1 MINKNDYNKIPTR
14 ARYSMILGSAIGLV
28 IALAIIVS
36 IWQILHIFPIPK
48 PVFFWYKCIGGLII
62 GYLGLRLILE
72 PTLGYKRHL
81 YRIND
86 ESIDIIKGVFF
97 IEHTVI
103 PIRRMQQ
110 IDISIGPINKL
121 FNLADISITTGG
133 GVASIDF
140 LPLDQAD
147 LLAEN
152 LKKKINEKVD
162 NKEYIVDCNFS
173 KLMENTK
180 INKILFYLNDKT
192 SPSLSKDKK
201 IAIQFENINLND
213 LTVLFTK
220 EGIENQKNI
229 NYVSVDSNN
238 KNIISNIFFEKNVK
252 LNKNMISEIEIINKD
267 ERHDKYLENF
277 TRRLKEKYNKKV
289 NIPKKEKNTDR

>member
-1 MINKNDYNKIPTR
+1 MNKKIITLYWNEDERISNSIIESFYNIENFKDNIEKN
-14 ARYSMILGSAIGLV
+14 
-28 IALAIIVS
+28 
-36 IWQILHIFPIPK
+36 QI
-48 PVFFWYKCIGGLII
+48 YKKL
-62 GYLGLRLILE
+62 LL
-72 PTLGYKRHL
+72 TS
-81 YRIND
+81 D
-86 ESIDIIKGVFF
+86 EV
-97 IEHTVI
+97 
-103 PIRRMQQ
+103 
-110 IDISIGPINKL
+110 
-121 FNLADISITTGG
+121 
-133 GVASIDF
+133 
-140 LPLDQAD
+140 
-147 LLAEN
+147 

-162 NKEYIVDCNFS
+162 DREYIVDCNFS

-180 INKILFYLNDKT
+180 IDKILFYLNDKT
-192 SPSLSKDKK
+192 SLSLSKDKK

-289 NIPKKEKNTDR
+289 NIPKKEKNTDRGIER

>member
-1 MINKNDYNKIPTR
+1 MNKKIITLYWNEDERISNSIIESFYNIENFKDNIEKN
-14 ARYSMILGSAIGLV
+14 
-28 IALAIIVS
+28 
-36 IWQILHIFPIPK
+36 QI
-48 PVFFWYKCIGGLII
+48 YK
-62 GYLGLRLILE
+62 
-72 PTLGYKRHL
+72 
-81 YRIND
+81 
-86 ESIDIIKGVFF
+86 
-97 IEHTVI
+97 
-103 PIRRMQQ
+103 
-110 IDISIGPINKL
+110 KL
-121 FNLADISITTGG
+121 
-133 GVASIDF
+133 
-140 LPLDQAD
+140 
-147 LLAEN
+147 LLTSNEV

-180 INKILFYLNDKT
+180 IDKILFYLNDKT

-238 KNIISNIFFEKNVK
+238 KNIISNIFFEKNIK

-267 ERHDKYLENF
+267 ERHDMYLENF

-289 NIPKKEKNTDR
+289 NIPKKEKNTDRGIER

>member
-1 MINKNDYNKIPTR
+1 MNKKIITLHWNEGERISNSIIESFYNIENFKD
-14 ARYSMILGSAIGLV
+14 
-28 IALAIIVS
+28 S
-36 IWQILHIFPIPK
+36 IEKNQI
-48 PVFFWYKCIGGLII
+48 YK
-62 GYLGLRLILE
+62 
-72 PTLGYKRHL
+72 
-81 YRIND
+81 
-86 ESIDIIKGVFF
+86 
-97 IEHTVI
+97 
-103 PIRRMQQ
+103 
-110 IDISIGPINKL
+110 KL
-121 FNLADISITTGG
+121 
-133 GVASIDF
+133 
-140 LPLDQAD
+140 
-147 LLAEN
+147 LLTSNEV

-180 INKILFYLNDKT
+180 IDKILFYLNDKT

-238 KNIISNIFFEKNVK
+238 KNIISNIFFEKNIK

-289 NIPKKEKNTDR
+289 NIPKKEKNTDRGIER

>member
-1 MINKNDYNKIPTR
+1 MNKKIITLYWNEDERISNSIIESFYNIENFKDNIEKN
-14 ARYSMILGSAIGLV
+14 
-28 IALAIIVS
+28 
-36 IWQILHIFPIPK
+36 QI
-48 PVFFWYKCIGGLII
+48 YK
-62 GYLGLRLILE
+62 
-72 PTLGYKRHL
+72 
-81 YRIND
+81 
-86 ESIDIIKGVFF
+86 
-97 IEHTVI
+97 
-103 PIRRMQQ
+103 
-110 IDISIGPINKL
+110 KL
-121 FNLADISITTGG
+121 
-133 GVASIDF
+133 
-140 LPLDQAD
+140 
-147 LLAEN
+147 LLTSNEV

-180 INKILFYLNDKT
+180 IDKILFYLNDKT

-238 KNIISNIFFEKNVK
+238 KNIISNIFFEKNIK

-267 ERHDKYLENF
+267 ESYNKYLENF
-277 TRRLKEKYNKKV
+277 TKRLKEKYNKKV
-289 NIPKKEKNTDR
+289 NIPKKEKNTDREIER

>member
-1 MINKNDYNKIPTR
+1 MNERKAMNKKIITLHWNEDERISNSIIESFYNIENFKDNIER
-14 ARYSMILGSAIGLV
+14 N
-28 IALAIIVS
+28 
-36 IWQILHIFPIPK
+36 QI
-48 PVFFWYKCIGGLII
+48 YK
-62 GYLGLRLILE
+62 
-72 PTLGYKRHL
+72 
-81 YRIND
+81 
-86 ESIDIIKGVFF
+86 
-97 IEHTVI
+97 
-103 PIRRMQQ
+103 
-110 IDISIGPINKL
+110 KL
-121 FNLADISITTGG
+121 
-133 GVASIDF
+133 
-140 LPLDQAD
+140 
-147 LLAEN
+147 LLTSNEV

-180 INKILFYLNDKT
+180 IDKILFYLNDKT

-252 LNKNMISEIEIINKD
+252 LNKNKD
-267 ERHDKYLENF
+267 EGYDKYLENF

-289 NIPKKEKNTDR
+289 NIPKKEKNTDRGIER

>member
-1 MINKNDYNKIPTR
+1 MNKKIITLHWNEGERISNSIIESFYNIENFKDNIEKN
-14 ARYSMILGSAIGLV
+14 
-28 IALAIIVS
+28 
-36 IWQILHIFPIPK
+36 QI
-48 PVFFWYKCIGGLII
+48 YK
-62 GYLGLRLILE
+62 
-72 PTLGYKRHL
+72 
-81 YRIND
+81 
-86 ESIDIIKGVFF
+86 
-97 IEHTVI
+97 
-103 PIRRMQQ
+103 
-110 IDISIGPINKL
+110 KL
-121 FNLADISITTGG
+121 
-133 GVASIDF
+133 
-140 LPLDQAD
+140 
-147 LLAEN
+147 LLTSNEV

-180 INKILFYLNDKT
+180 IDKILFYLNDKT
-192 SPSLSKDKK
+192 SLSLSKDKK

-238 KNIISNIFFEKNVK
+238 KNIISNIFFEKNIK

-289 NIPKKEKNTDR
+289 NIPKKEKNTDRGIER

>member
-1 MINKNDYNKIPTR
+1 MNKKIITLHWNEDERISNSIIESFYNIKNFKDNIEKN
-14 ARYSMILGSAIGLV
+14 
-28 IALAIIVS
+28 
-36 IWQILHIFPIPK
+36 QI
-48 PVFFWYKCIGGLII
+48 YKKL
-62 GYLGLRLILE
+62 LL
-72 PTLGYKRHL
+72 TS
-81 YRIND
+81 D
-86 ESIDIIKGVFF
+86 EV
-97 IEHTVI
+97 
-103 PIRRMQQ
+103 
-110 IDISIGPINKL
+110 
-121 FNLADISITTGG
+121 
-133 GVASIDF
+133 
-140 LPLDQAD
+140 
-147 LLAEN
+147 

-162 NKEYIVDCNFS
+162 DKEYIVDCNFS

-180 INKILFYLNDKT
+180 IDKILFYLNDKT

-201 IAIQFENINLND
+201 IAIQFENINLSD

-238 KNIISNIFFEKNVK
+238 KNTISNIFFGKNIK

-289 NIPKKEKNTDR
+289 NIPKKEKNTNKGIER

>member
-1 MINKNDYNKIPTR
+1 MNKKIITLHWNEGERISNSIIESFYNIENFKDNIEKN
-14 ARYSMILGSAIGLV
+14 
-28 IALAIIVS
+28 
-36 IWQILHIFPIPK
+36 QI
-48 PVFFWYKCIGGLII
+48 YK
-62 GYLGLRLILE
+62 
-72 PTLGYKRHL
+72 
-81 YRIND
+81 
-86 ESIDIIKGVFF
+86 
-97 IEHTVI
+97 
-103 PIRRMQQ
+103 
-110 IDISIGPINKL
+110 KL
-121 FNLADISITTGG
+121 
-133 GVASIDF
+133 
-140 LPLDQAD
+140 
-147 LLAEN
+147 LLTSNEV

-180 INKILFYLNDKT
+180 IDKILFYLNDKT

-289 NIPKKEKNTDR
+289 NIPKKEKNTDRGIER

>member
-1 MINKNDYNKIPTR
+1 MNKKIITLHWNEDERISNSIIESFYNIKNFKDNIEKN
-14 ARYSMILGSAIGLV
+14 
-28 IALAIIVS
+28 
-36 IWQILHIFPIPK
+36 QI
-48 PVFFWYKCIGGLII
+48 YK
-62 GYLGLRLILE
+62 
-72 PTLGYKRHL
+72 
-81 YRIND
+81 
-86 ESIDIIKGVFF
+86 
-97 IEHTVI
+97 
-103 PIRRMQQ
+103 
-110 IDISIGPINKL
+110 KL
-121 FNLADISITTGG
+121 
-133 GVASIDF
+133 
-140 LPLDQAD
+140 
-147 LLAEN
+147 LLTSNEV

-180 INKILFYLNDKT
+180 IDKILFYLNDKT

-289 NIPKKEKNTDR
+289 NIPKKEKNTDRGIER

>member
-1 MINKNDYNKIPTR
+1 MNKKIITLYWNEDERISNSIIESFYNIENFKDNIEKN
-14 ARYSMILGSAIGLV
+14 
-28 IALAIIVS
+28 
-36 IWQILHIFPIPK
+36 QI
-48 PVFFWYKCIGGLII
+48 YK
-62 GYLGLRLILE
+62 
-72 PTLGYKRHL
+72 
-81 YRIND
+81 
-86 ESIDIIKGVFF
+86 
-97 IEHTVI
+97 
-103 PIRRMQQ
+103 
-110 IDISIGPINKL
+110 KL
-121 FNLADISITTGG
+121 
-133 GVASIDF
+133 
-140 LPLDQAD
+140 
-147 LLAEN
+147 LLTSNEV

-180 INKILFYLNDKT
+180 IDKILFYLNDKA

-201 IAIQFENINLND
+201 IAIQFEKINLND

-238 KNIISNIFFEKNVK
+238 KNTISNIFFEKNIK

-267 ERHDKYLENF
+267 ERHDMYLENF

-289 NIPKKEKNTDR
+289 NIPKKEKNTDRGIER

>member
-1 MINKNDYNKIPTR
+1 MNKKIITLYWNEDERISNSIIESFYNIENFKDNIEKN
-14 ARYSMILGSAIGLV
+14 
-28 IALAIIVS
+28 
-36 IWQILHIFPIPK
+36 QI
-48 PVFFWYKCIGGLII
+48 YK
-62 GYLGLRLILE
+62 
-72 PTLGYKRHL
+72 
-81 YRIND
+81 
-86 ESIDIIKGVFF
+86 
-97 IEHTVI
+97 
-103 PIRRMQQ
+103 
-110 IDISIGPINKL
+110 KL
-121 FNLADISITTGG
+121 
-133 GVASIDF
+133 
-140 LPLDQAD
+140 
-147 LLAEN
+147 LLTSNEV

-180 INKILFYLNDKT
+180 IDKILFYLNDKT

-238 KNIISNIFFEKNVK
+238 KNIISHIFFEKNVK

-289 NIPKKEKNTDR
+289 NIPKKEKNTDRGIER